1 MFGSKCVWKSGS
13 WLAILLLASA
23 AQAIMVVDR
32 GLPVA
37 NLNNAAG
44 VNRSNVAWAAG
55 DYTDVTGTYSYI
67 TGDDFTLPGSGPGW
81 QVDTIRT
88 WVIGGSANND
98 FDLTNDQ
105 YLGLFLSNVSLY
117 VGSASATTIPRV
129 ALENFAGGSSDA
141 TVGPNVVATRVQYA
155 AASERDYQDPSG
167 GHFTIVQLDFN
178 NLNLTFAPGAAV
190 QFAVQVNPTYG
201 VGAFNHASN
210 AALSGNLQQGSDDL
224 FREFLITG
232 GGATADLNAV
242 VSSGPVP
249 PNFYNWDKASDINVQ
264 VFAIAVP
271 EPGAWLFGG
280 LATLLG
286 GAIGFRRNR

>member
-1 MFGSKCVWKSGS
+1 MLGPNCVVKSG
-13 WLAILLLASA
+13 WGVAILLVASA

-55 DYTDVTGTYSYI
+55 DFTDMTGTYQYI
-67 TGDDFTLPGSGPGW
+67 TGDDFTLPGTGPGW
-81 QVDTIRT
+81 QIDTIRT
-88 WVIGGSANND
+88 WIIGGTGNND
-98 FDLTNDQ
+98 LNLTNDQ
-105 YLGLFLSNVSLY
+105 FLGLFLTDVSLY
-117 VGSASATTIPRV
+117 VGAASATTIPRV
-129 ALENFAGGSSDA
+129 SLENFVGGASDA

-155 AASERDYQDPSG
+155 PAGEGDYQDPSG
-167 GHFTIVQLDFN
+167 GHFTVVQLDFN

-232 GGATADLNAV
+232 GGATADLNSV

-286 GAIGFRRNR
+286 GAVCLRRSR